1 MFDVLRK
8 TLKYMYIIVHT
19 IFLKFDIAILLI
31 KVIKYYPLCNTI
43 VLHNDIL
50 KVYNGTQFSK
60 ADVILTFEKR

>member
-19 IFLKFDIAILLI
+19 IFLEFDIAISLI

-43 VLHNDIL
+43 GLHNNVL
-50 KVYNGTQFSK
+50 
-60 ADVILTFEKR
+60 